1 LRRVAWSVTPP
12 TALAGTDY
20 ARILITPY
28 SSHAFSPIRF
38 RPVRSA
44 ISRKPHSNRPSSSGK
59 PTDGPALLF
68 DLDGTLVDSVYEH
81 VLAWND
87 ALQEEGIAYPNWS
100 IHRRVGMSGEIF
112 LKALLREIGA
122 KASENQLKRIL
133 EIKKK
138 NFMGRIS
145 EVQILPGAR
154 ELLKRLSQLGVPW
167 IIATSGG
174 KEEVAPLLKLLRLQS
189 KPQVVTGDD
198 VKEAK
203 PEPDI
208 FLAAA
213 KRLGVALNDC
223 TIIGDSV
230 WDLLAA
236 RRAKGLGVGLLC
248 GGYGRAELDGAGAYR
263 VYKDP
268 AELLGHIEELGI
280 HTDCRIHRNAG

>member
-1 LRRVAWSVTPP
+1 MSKKR
-12 TALAGTDY
+12 
-20 ARILITPY
+20 
-28 SSHAFSPIRF
+28 SSH
-38 RPVRSA
+38 
-44 ISRKPHSNRPSSSGK
+44 HPSSSNL
-59 PTDGPALLF
+59 TNGPALLF

-81 VLAWND
+81 VVAWNQ
-87 ALQEEGIAYPNWS
+87 ALQEEDIRYPNWS
-100 IHRRVGMSGEIF
+100 IHRRVGMGGEIF

-122 KASENQLKRIL
+122 KASEDKVKRIG
-133 EIKKK
+133 ETKKQI
-138 NFMGRIS
+138 FMRSIS
-145 EVQILPGAR
+145 KVQILPGAR
-154 ELLKRLSQLGVPW
+154 ELLKRLSQLDVQW

-174 KEEVAPLLKLLRLQS
+174 KDEVAPLLKLLSLPS
-189 KPQVVTGDD
+189 DTQVVTGDN
-198 VKEAK
+198 VKKGK

-223 TIIGDSV
+223 IIIGDSV

-268 AELLGHIEELGI
+268 AELLGHLEELGI
-280 HTDCRIHRNAG
+280 HTDC